1 MTNPMASPPFPPT
14 NDNLE
19 LLTELLLALDEVQ
32 HIYAFLVMHFEGAA
46 PLAFLAPEAREA
58 LGNRFDRFNVNLC
71 RLVVTSIAER
81 LRLSGWG
88 GADGA
93 AAQVIWERDDMDVR
107 VRQAFNEALL
117 LGRSELFVWPGAD
130 GLARISIESAQ
141 QTAVLGDPGTRCPT
155 SAVKRWRTRATT
167 ESLLLTPDVIQH
179 FRASSGAT
187 VGGFQLIDE
196 QPNPLGEVPVAS
208 LVNADRLPLFWGVT
222 SLTEFA
228 YPERGPFMG
237 GSVRSEIWDVV
248 PLAQAITKILMDM
261 LVTSERLAR
270 PARWATGI
278 ELKEKPR
285 LLPDGSPV
293 LDAAGNPVIDTVSP
307 INLTDITMTA
317 EPADAE
323 FGQMQGASLDSYAQA
338 VSVLLSQ
345 IQAVAAIPA
354 HYLGQLTN
362 QPPSADAL
370 RAAEAS
376 LVAKVEEKQ
385 LAYSA
390 GLRRAMQLA
399 IACESGRDPRS
410 IDVKPQWCD
419 ASNASMAQEADA
431 VVKLH
436 AQGLL
441 PISFA
446 LRKLGYSQ
454 DEITQ
459 ARQDMT
465 DDVVAQKRG
474 DPLSQYMNRANPH
487 LAR

>member
-14 NDNLE
+14 DDNLE
-19 LLTELLLALDEVQ
+19 LLTELLLALDQVS
-32 HIYAFLVMHFEGAA
+32 HVYAWLVMHFEGAG
-46 PLAFLAPEAREA
+46 PLAYLAPEARAA
-58 LGNRFDRFNVNLC
+58 LGNRFDRFNINLA
-71 RLVVTSIAER
+71 RLTVTSIAER

-88 GADGA
+88 GADGD
-93 AAQVIWERDDMDVR
+93 AAQVIWQRDDMDVR
-107 VRQAFNEALL
+107 IRQAFNEALL
-117 LGRSELFVWPGAD
+117 LGRSELFVWPQN
-130 GLARISIESAQ
+130 GLARISVESAQ
-141 QTAVLGDPGTRCPT
+141 QTAVLGNPGTRCPT

-179 FRASSGAT
+179 YQASAGAT

-208 LVNADRLPLFWGVT
+208 LVNADRLPLYWGVT

-237 GSVRSEIWDVV
+237 GSVRSEVWDVI
-248 PLAQAITKILMDM
+248 PIAQAITKILMDM

-278 ELKEKPR
+278 ELVERPR
-285 LLPDGSPV
+285 IDPSGQPV
-293 LDAAGNPVIDTVSP
+293 VDSDGNPVIQTVSP
-307 INLTDITMTA
+307 IDLTDMTITA
-317 EPADAE
+317 EAADAKV
-323 FGQMQGASLDSYAQA
+323 GQLEGASLDSYSKA
-338 VSVLLSQ
+338 VSVLVSML
-345 IQAVAAIPA
+345 QAVAALPA
-354 HYLGQLTN
+354 HYLGQLQN
-362 QPPSADAL
+362 QVPSADGL

-385 LAYSA
+385 LAFGL

-399 IACESGRDPRS
+399 IACETGRDPRS
-410 IDVKPQWCD
+410 VDVNPQWCD

-436 AQGLL
+436 AANLL
-441 PISFA
+441 PTSFA
-446 LRKLGYSQ
+446 LRKLGYSEA
-454 DEITQ
+454 EIEQ

-465 DDVVAQKRG
+465 ADVAAQKAG
-474 DPLSQYMNRANPH
+474 DPLAQYMSRANPQ
-487 LAR
+487 LY